1 MKAVKI
7 TFRGV
12 IGGENLKILKF
23 FIFWFFDFLDRFYT
37 FTLGLDLFT
46 ARGSG
51 HRSRSTH
58 FIFRFKVATIL
69 SDFPLASRSGVVG
82 QRGFRG
88 NHTRLRTENSAAA
101 KKFSKISVRVAS
113 KKARSLARR
122 ARLMLA
128 RDIADLFA
136 SRRGPRPSG

>member
-12 IGGENLKILKF
+12 IGGENSKILKF

-37 FTLGLDLFT
+37 FIYASDLFT

-58 FIFRFKVATIL
+58 FILPPKVVL
-69 SDFPLASRSGVVG
+69 VLFDKPL
-82 QRGFRG
+82 
-88 NHTRLRTENSAAA
+88 TE
-101 KKFSKISVRVAS
+101 KCLKPVQLRVA
-113 KKARSLARR
+113 K
-122 ARLMLA
+122 
-128 RDIADLFA
+128 
-136 SRRGPRPSG
+136 